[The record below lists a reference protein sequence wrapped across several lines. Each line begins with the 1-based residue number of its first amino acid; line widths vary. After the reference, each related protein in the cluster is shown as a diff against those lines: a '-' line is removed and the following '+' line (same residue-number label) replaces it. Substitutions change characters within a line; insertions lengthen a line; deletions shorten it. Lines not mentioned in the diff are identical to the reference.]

1 LHQTGEIAI
10 WTLGAGLSLTPF
22 CVLFPHSRVVNVLNR
37 HRRVIGVSACIYG
50 LLHFTCHIL
59 YEGGWDALL
68 RSFSKPFIWLV
79 IAFACSLTVGPS
91 GKDLCH
97 ETTPY

>member
-68 RSFSKPFIWLV
+68 PQLFETIYLAGYCFRLFSYSWPVWQRPL
-79 IAFACSLTVGPS
+79 P
-91 GKDLCH
+91 
-97 ETTPY
+97 